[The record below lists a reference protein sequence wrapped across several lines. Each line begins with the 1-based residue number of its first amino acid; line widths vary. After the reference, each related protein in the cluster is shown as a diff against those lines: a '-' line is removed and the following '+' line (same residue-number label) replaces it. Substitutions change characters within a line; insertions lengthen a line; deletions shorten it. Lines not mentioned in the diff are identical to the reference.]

1 VTILPASHQRTLIIT
16 RVTIT
21 LGARCH
27 PGCGLSDASAT
38 TSDTPLAR
46 IWKEVQEVCPW
57 FFVLRDLCGVRRPN
71 VNQSSRAN
79 STTKLNLKSLGS
91 RTRRE
96 GNNPVPEDAA
106 DSDGDDDRNSRDSD
120 SAGRACFSH
129 PSCRG
134 FYFPICLLGAAG
146 TTIVRTADM
155 RRSPNASPACCCFT
169 LARRCIT
176 YSTSGAATAAAAPPT
191 VPGVQLRALFDDSV
205 EKSKSKF

>member
-1 VTILPASHQRTLIIT
+1 MPVRLPVTPRSRGFG
-16 RVTIT
+16 RKSR
-21 LGARCH
+21 RCAH
-27 PGCGLSDASAT
+27 GFSCCATCVVSAVP
-38 TSDTPLAR
+38 TS
-46 IWKEVQEVCPW
+46 
-57 FFVLRDLCGVRRPN
+57 
-71 VNQSSRAN
+71 NQSSRAN
-79 STTKLNLKSLGS
+79 SITKLNLKSLGS

-120 SAGRACFSH
+120 SARRACFSH
-129 PSCRG
+129 PICHG
-134 FYFPICLLGAAG
+134 FYSPICLLGAAG
-146 TTIVRTADM
+146 TTIVRTAGM

-191 VPGVQLRALFDDSV
+191 VPGVQLRALFDDSI